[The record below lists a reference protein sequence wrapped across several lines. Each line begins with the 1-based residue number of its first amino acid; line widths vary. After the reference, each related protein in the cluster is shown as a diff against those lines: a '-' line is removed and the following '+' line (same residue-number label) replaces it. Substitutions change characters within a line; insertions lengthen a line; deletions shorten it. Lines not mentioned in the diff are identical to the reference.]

1 MMRHWSQQELVG
13 DPTPEIK
20 DAADSYTDLSDI
32 DLYLGTERDP
42 LVRSISV
49 IERPATKSIRSRSR
63 LFPRHN
69 STT

>member
-32 DLYLGTERDP
+32 DPYLGTERDP

-49 IERPATKSIRSRSR
+49 IERPATKSI
-63 LFPRHN
+63 PMEQK
-69 STT
+69 